1 MGKLGAGAEWEE
13 GVLASR
19 SGLAGTVLRERGW
32 KGESRLNFVVYM
44 LTLGLF
50 CNPLVALQYIVLDVD
65 DALLNLFDQLSLF
78 SARVG

>member
-1 MGKLGAGAEWEE
+1 MEWEE
-13 GVLASR
+13 GVLASP
-19 SGLAGTVLRERGW
+19 SGPAGTVLRERGR

-65 DALLNLFDQLSLF
+65 DALLNLFDQLSFL
-78 SARVG
+78 ACAG